1 MKIDTHQ
8 HFWKFDP
15 VRYSWIND
23 TMQVLRK
30 DFLPDD
36 LNPDLKRNAIDGCI
50 AVQADQSEKETQF
63 LLDLATE
70 YNFIKGVVGWLDLRD
85 KNVGDRLDFYSQ
97 NNLLKGLRH
106 IVQSELD
113 DFMIQENFQRGI
125 GILGKYNLTYD
136 ILIYPNQMNAAFQL
150 ISKYPDQLFVIDHLA
165 KPSIKKQLISTW
177 ENEIKKLALWPN
189 VSCKLSGLVTE
200 ADWNNWKMSDF
211 RPYLDVVVEAFG
223 IKRVMFGSDWPVC
236 LLAASYSQ
244 VFNIVADYFE
254 NFTVEEKEKVFGT
267 NAIKFYNI

>member
-15 VRYSWIND
+15 VRDSWIND

-85 KNVGDRLDFYSQ
+85 KNVGDKLDFYSQ

-136 ILIYPNQMNAAFQL
+136 ILIYPNQMNATFQL

-223 IKRVMFGSDWPVC
+223 INRVMFGSDWPVC

-244 VFNIVADYFE
+244 VFNVVADYFE

>member
-85 KNVGDRLDFYSQ
+85 KNVGDKLDFYSQ

-136 ILIYPNQMNAAFQL
+136 ILIYPNQMNATFQL

-223 IKRVMFGSDWPVC
+223 INRVMFGSDWPVC

-244 VFNIVADYFE
+244 VFNVVADYFE